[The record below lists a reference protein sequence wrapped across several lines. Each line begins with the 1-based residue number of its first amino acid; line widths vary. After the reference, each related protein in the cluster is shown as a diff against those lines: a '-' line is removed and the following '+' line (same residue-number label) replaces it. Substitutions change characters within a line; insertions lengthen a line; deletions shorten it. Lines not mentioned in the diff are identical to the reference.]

1 MNEEIQEI
9 ERLVRQSGE
18 LAESLIQLARKL
30 QQRMHQADIDEKPLG
45 DVAALYDKLANL
57 HSYIELVKREI
68 DPHRHY
74 NRDEADAKAFK
85 PVIDETA
92 TREAAIIELL
102 RVGVAEKRMTPELA
116 AEQLA
121 KLLRPD
127 LAVSQRIHIR
137 EIAKAAFS
145 AGDDVSSKV
154 SPFLMGAQR
163 QQSEQQGAGKRIAVT
178 P

>member
-30 QQRMHQADIDEKPLG
+30 QQRMHQADNDEKPLG
-45 DVAALYDKLANL
+45 DVALYEKLANL

-74 NRDEADAKAFK
+74 NRDETDAKAFK
-85 PVIDETA
+85 AVIDGTA

-102 RVGVAEKRMTPELA
+102 RIGVAEKRMTPELA

-121 KLLRPD
+121 KLFRPD

-145 AGDDVSSKV
+145 TGDDVSSKV
-154 SPFLMGAQR
+154 TPFLKGAQR
-163 QQSEQQGAGKRIAVT
+163 QQSEQQGAGKRIAMT